1 MHNQGKSIREI
12 SRELKIGT
20 KKVRVWIK
28 NWNSEGRLCNKKR
41 GRKRKKMCNQ
51 LKYFIEQETKLHR
64 SSVFIEKKKFEK
76 KIMIWG
82 AIAHDVQ
89 TDLIIINGTVN
100 TECYIHDIIKKSN
113 VIQLANSEYGE
124 FKWIFQQ
131 DGARPHTSK
140 KTLTYLKQ
148 RCNVLDPCP
157 PNSPDLNPI
166 ENLWS
171 IMDTKLKNCNPKNE
185 EEFIKIITNVWDT
198 LSWKTLENLVISMY
212 KRIDLVIE
220 REGESI
226 NSFY

>member
-41 GRKRKKMCNQ
+41 GRKRKKICNQ
-51 LKYFIEQETKLHR
+51 LKYFVEQETKLHR
-64 SSVFIEKKKFEK
+64 K
-76 KIMIWG
+76 
-82 AIAHDVQ
+82 
-89 TDLIIINGTVN
+89 
-100 TECYIHDIIKKSN
+100 
-113 VIQLANSEYGE
+113 YGE

-131 DGARPHTSK
+131 DGVRPHTSK

-148 RCNVLDPCP
+148 RCNVLDPWP